1 MIYRVGLRGVEKGG
15 DESLEAEFIGT
26 GVDVN
31 LVGYDMT
38 QFGDVMD
45 GMGQARFVYEST
57 ECTVYLDLEGGW
69 RQIDRCIDARMLR
82 IEYKQWFFV

>member
-38 QFGDVMD
+38 
-45 GMGQARFVYEST
+45 
-57 ECTVYLDLEGGW
+57 
-69 RQIDRCIDARMLR
+69 
-82 IEYKQWFFV
+82 